1 MQNAYNEPVGP
12 FFSFCAGGP
21 SDSAQ
26 ILKVTVYFLFVCLLS
41 LIEIEFCSTLT
52 LRHVIKNFFIYAL
65 IEFVSFAFFLLF
77 SNFSAS
83 GLARQ
88 LDLVAPHPDLRAVH

>member
-41 LIEIEFCSTLT
+41 LIEIEFCST
-52 LRHVIKNFFIYAL
+52 
-65 IEFVSFAFFLLF
+65 
-77 SNFSAS
+77 
-83 GLARQ
+83 
-88 LDLVAPHPDLRAVH
+88 